1 MKQKL
6 EFFFKK
12 GKKTSRENRKNRKE
26 KNLLL
31 QKLKK

>member
-12 GKKTSRENRKNRKE
+12 GKKYQEKTEKKE
-26 KNLLL
+26 KEKDLFLREF
-31 QKLKK
+31 